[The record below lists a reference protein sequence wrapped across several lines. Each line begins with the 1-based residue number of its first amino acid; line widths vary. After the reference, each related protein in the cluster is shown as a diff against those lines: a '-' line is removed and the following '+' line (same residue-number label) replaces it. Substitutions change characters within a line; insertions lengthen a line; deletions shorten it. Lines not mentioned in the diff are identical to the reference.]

1 MRPPN
6 RSPSRPRWL
15 FAVLVAGPSMAPTL
29 RHGDA
34 LLVRRTS
41 VGRAGDVAV
50 VRFGPDPGLY
60 VKRLA
65 REVDGGWWAL
75 GDNGLAS
82 SDSRTYGPAQVVGR
96 VLLRWWPRPARVG
109 SLRHKSARL

>member
-1 MRPPN
+1 M
-6 RSPSRPRWL
+6 
-15 FAVLVAGPSMAPTL
+15 VPTL

-41 VGRAGDVAV
+41 IGRPGVVAV
-50 VRFGPDPGLY
+50 VRFGADPALY

-65 REVDGGWWAL
+65 HTVEGGWWAL
-75 GDNGLAS
+75 GDNEFAS

-96 VLLRWWPRPARVG
+96 VLLRWWPRPALV
-109 SLRHKSARL
+109 SSPRHKSARH